1 VVGSYHLVRVKAHL
15 FSDSAFDEHLPPRHT
30 SEKPNKP
37 GSREMAQWVKVLTT
51 EPEDLRLIPQAGM
64 VEGASLSLQPE
75 L

>member
-1 VVGSYHLVRVKAHL
+1 
-15 FSDSAFDEHLPPRHT
+15 
-30 SEKPNKP
+30 
-37 GSREMAQWVKVLTT
+37 MAQWVKVLTT